1 MNKKDNLNK
10 TNNLNKN
17 SISSK
22 IIKDPLYN
30 YIDIEID
37 ICDKIIDSKYFQRL
51 RRIEQT
57 SMRCLYPSARH
68 DRFVHSLGTYHLA
81 KMAISAINSS
91 EVIVINTDE
100 DNSKVDTKKIRKA
113 NLPKKNVRKSFNFTF
128 EMAALLHDIGHSP
141 FSHTLEQY
149 FEYFYQECEVKKL
162 HIRDIFFSTM
172 DTLIETNINENHITF
187 KDDCI
192 ESKASPHEISSC
204 IIIIKHFKG
213 IINELARKKSDQR
226 GSDIDFCFL
235 TRCILGALYSEKN
248 IENDYKNCLI
258 KLLNSSIDVDKL
270 DYISR
275 DSKISGYDNT
285 SVDTSR
291 LINSFALALNKVSS
305 DNYELCLV
313 FKKTGIPIIQNVI
326 ASRNSLHTWIY
337 SHHKV
342 KYESDLL
349 VKSIKNISLLNKN
362 ENSVANNDKLF
373 ISKYFSVKS
382 IEEKLVCDDSI
393 WNLFMKYKGEVNEVA
408 ELIDRSTQKLA
419 IWKSYAEFQAYFNS
433 GKDTCAVGEFDINQM
448 KRYLKQCKEEAMKV
462 SELEKYINNYERL
475 NKKNDNEVDSEYK
488 INIVICDTSL
498 ASIRPDAVLIYI
510 NNRLHSF
517 DRILGDTQKSLETS
531 IFFYAYGSKKIKD
544 ILNSENYKFK
554 DEFIRYIKNFDGFK
568 LKPQN

>member
-1 MNKKDNLNK
+1 MSKH
-10 TNNLNKN
+10 NNLNQN
-17 SISSK
+17 SITSK

-30 YIDIEID
+30 YIEIEPD
-37 ICDKIIDSKYFQRL
+37 ICREIIDSKYFQRL

-81 KMAISAINSS
+81 KMAISAINNS
-91 EVIVINTDE
+91 EVIVINNDTD
-100 DNSKVDTKKIRKA
+100 NAKIDTKKIRKE
-113 NLPKKNVRKSFNFTF
+113 NYPKKKVRKSFNFTF

-149 FEYFYQECEVKKL
+149 FEYFYQECEVKEL
-162 HIRDIFFSTM
+162 HIIDIFFSTM
-172 DTLIETNINENHITF
+172 DKLIETNINEKHETF
-187 KDDCI
+187 KNDCKK
-192 ESKASPHEISSC
+192 SKPSPHEIASC
-204 IIIIKHFKG
+204 IIIIKHFQE
-213 IINELARKKSDQR
+213 IINELARKKSDLR
-226 GSDIDFCFL
+226 GNNIDFCFL
-235 TRCILGALYSEKN
+235 TRCILGALYSEKS

-285 SVDTSR
+285 SVDTNR

-326 ASRNSLHTWIY
+326 SSRNSLHTWIY

-349 VKSIKNISLLNKN
+349 VKSIKNISLLN
-362 ENSVANNDKLF
+362 ENDNGVVNYDKLF
-373 ISKYFSVKS
+373 ISEYFSVES
-382 IEEKLVCDDSI
+382 IEKKLVCDDTI
-393 WNLFMKYKGEVNEVA
+393 WNLFMKYKDKVNEVA
-408 ELIDRSTQKLA
+408 ELIDRSIQKLA

-448 KRYLKQCKEEAMKV
+448 KTYLRECKKDDMKA
-462 SELEKYINNYERL
+462 SEFEKYINNYKPL
-475 NKKNDNEVDSEYK
+475 NKKSDNEPDSEYK

-498 ASIRPDAVLIYI
+498 ANIRPDAVLIYI

-517 DRILGDTQKSLETS
+517 DRILGDAQKSPETS
-531 IFFYAYGSKKIKD
+531 IFFYAYGSKTIKD

-568 LKPQN
+568 LKQQN